1 MTLAARN
8 LLTAFESLDPAEQQ
22 QVAVEILRR
31 STAADELADHTFDE
45 LAADV
50 FQSYDAEDSNGVEP

>member
-8 LLTAFESLDPAEQQ
+8 LLTAFEALDPAEQQ

-31 STAADELADHTFDE
+31 SAAMDELTDQTFDE

-50 FQSYDAEDSNGVEP
+50 FQSYDAEESNGAQP

>member
-8 LLTAFESLDPAEQQ
+8 LLSAFESLDPAEQQ

-31 STAADELADHTFDE
+31 SAAMGELNNQGFDE

-50 FQSYDAEDSNGVEP
+50 FRSYDAEESNGGEP